1 MSRIGLIVHFDVV
14 HTFEDI
20 LFHSSFVH
28 YDMIFI
34 NFEQIF
40 QMKMSIQ
47 LEDTFHLL
55 LFRFILDYFDKI
67 HEDTAI
73 IGIGKYVPLLDLIE
87 IEKIIM

>member
-1 MSRIGLIVHFDVV
+1 
-14 HTFEDI
+14 
-20 LFHSSFVH
+20 
-28 YDMIFI
+28 
-34 NFEQIF
+34 
-40 QMKMSIQ
+40 MKMSIQ

-73 IGIGKYVPLLDLIE
+73 IGIGKYVPLLNLIE